1 MRLVKTLPILLGLG
15 AALGSVS
22 AWALPNDSQQ
32 PIHISADDAQLD
44 DKQGVATYTGGV
56 IITQGSMKITGN
68 TVTLTR
74 TPAGDIDVVTSV
86 GNLAYFEQKQA
97 AADPAPMKGY
107 GRTIQYHA
115 QQNRIIL
122 IDQARVVSTDGNTTE
137 GEKSPT
143 TPSSRSLPPVAPMA
157 QKSAHRSRA
166 STWLSSR
173 SRKTL
178 PPLRQNPLRRRR
190 TDGNPESP
198 ASGQSL

>member
-15 AALGSVS
+15 AAQGSVG

-32 PIHISADDAQLD
+32 PIHIQADDAQLD
-44 DKQGVATYTGGV
+44 DKQGVATYTGAV

-86 GNLAYFEQKQA
+86 GNLAYFEQRQA

-107 GRTIQYHA
+107 GKTIQYHA

-122 IDQARVVSTDGNTTE
+122 IDQARVVSSDGNTTD
-137 GEKSPT
+137 GEKIT
-143 TPSSRSLPPVAPMA
+143 YDTVKQIAQAGRATGAKIGTPKTRIDMVIQPKQKDAAA
-157 QKSAHRSRA
+157 Q
-166 STWLSSR
+166 
-173 SRKTL
+173 
-178 PPLRQNPLRRRR
+178 
-190 TDGNPESP
+190 P
-198 ASGQSL
+198 AAKPAAKKAN

>member
-32 PIHISADDAQLD
+32 PIHIQSDEAQLD

-56 IITQGSMKITGN
+56 VITQGSMKITGN

-97 AADPAPMKGY
+97 VADEKPMQGY
-107 GRTIQYHA
+107 GKTIQYHA
-115 QQNRIIL
+115 QQNRIVL
-122 IDQARVVSTDGNTTE
+122 IDQARVVSTDGNTTS
-137 GEKSPT
+137 GEKIT
-143 TPSSRSLPPVAPMA
+143 YDTVKQIATAGRANGTKIGTPKPRIDMVIQPKQKDAAAPA
-157 QKSAHRSRA
+157 PKPAA
-166 STWLSSR
+166 K
-173 SRKTL
+173 KT
-178 PPLRQNPLRRRR
+178 N
-190 TDGNPESP
+190 
-198 ASGQSL
+198 